1 MAFKNKT
8 QIIWQRDKDNNLE
21 LNIPKVIN
29 SDIGFQLMYGM
40 PEDMKEERRIIRRH
54 LTKYSTTIYLEE
66 ELKIWFL

>member
-8 QIIWQRDKDNNLE
+8 QIIWQRDKDNIE